1 MKNLFWDEHYQKFS
15 VQQPSPF
22 SSYCVTSHLKRED
35 VVVEL
40 GCGNGRD
47 GMTLAEVVSRYAGID
62 ACPVAIESFSKKI
75 DLHQD
80 KHSRNIELL
89 QEDFTNI
96 DFSRFAKNN
105 ERLAIYSRFSLHSIN
120 YEEVSR
126 LLSNIERIAP
136 SSWIFMLEART
147 IFDEFYGVGKELGKH
162 EFESDHYRRFID
174 PAEFLKEMSAR
185 FNVRYFEV
193 ADGFAKFGDEN
204 PIVMRGVIESKL
216 R

>member
-1 MKNLFWDEHYQKFS
+1 M
-15 VQQPSPF
+15 
-22 SSYCVTSHLKRED
+22 
-35 VVVEL
+35 VEL

-47 GMTLAEVVSRYAGID
+47 GTTLAEAVSLYTGID

-75 DLHQD
+75 DQHQD
-80 KHSRNIELL
+80 TQSRNVELL
-89 QEDFTNI
+89 QGDFTNI
-96 DFSRFAKNN
+96 DFRRFAKNN

-126 LLSNIERIAP
+126 LLSNIERLDP

-162 EFESDHYRRFID
+162 EFKSDHYRRFID
-174 PAEFLKEMSAR
+174 PAEFLKEVSAR

-193 ADGFAKFGDEN
+193 ADGFAKFGKEN
-204 PIVMRGVIESKL
+204 PIVMRVVIESKL

>member
-1 MKNLFWDEHYQKFS
+1 MENSFWNKHYQRFS
-15 VQQPSPF
+15 VQQSSAF
-22 SSYCVTSHLKRED
+22 SSYCITRYLKRED

-47 GMTLAEVVSRYAGID
+47 GTMLAGVASLYAGID

-75 DLHQD
+75 DQHQ
-80 KHSRNIELL
+80 NIQRHNVELL

-96 DFSRFAKNN
+96 DFRRFAKNN

-126 LLSNIERIAP
+126 LLSNIERLDP

-162 EFESDHYRRFID
+162 EFKSDHYRRFID
-174 PAEFLKEMSAR
+174 PAEFLKEVSAR

-193 ADGFAKFGDEN
+193 ADGFAKFGKEN
-204 PIVMRGVIESKL
+204 PIVMRVVIESKL

>member
-1 MKNLFWDEHYQKFS
+1 MKSLFWNKHYQKFS
-15 VQQPSPF
+15 VQQPSTF
-22 SSYCVTSHLKRED
+22 SSYCVTRYLKRED

-47 GMTLAEVVSRYAGID
+47 GMTLAEVVSHYAGID
-62 ACPVAIESFSKKI
+62 ACHVAIESFSKKI

-80 KHSRNIELL
+80 TQRSNIELL
-89 QEDFTNI
+89 QEDFTSI

-105 ERLAIYSRFSLHSIN
+105 ERLVIYSRFSLHSIN
-120 YEEVSR
+120 YEEVGR
-126 LLSNIERIAP
+126 LLSNIEKIDH
-136 SSWIFMLEART
+136 SSWIFMFEART
-147 IFDEFYGVGKELGKH
+147 IFDEFYGVGKEIGKH

-174 PAEFLKEMSAR
+174 PAEFLKEASTR

-193 ADGFAKFGDEN
+193 ADGLAKFGNEN

>member
-1 MKNLFWDEHYQKFS
+1 MKSSFWNKHYQKFS
-15 VQQPSPF
+15 VQQPSAF
-22 SSYCVTSHLKRED
+22 SSYCVTNFLRRED

-47 GMTLAEVVSRYAGID
+47 GTILSEVVSHYSGID

-75 DLHQD
+75 DQHQD
-80 KHSRNIELL
+80 TQSRNVELL
-89 QEDFTNI
+89 QGDFTNI

-120 YEEVSR
+120 YEEASR
-126 LLSNIERIAP
+126 LLSNIERLDP

-147 IFDEFYGVGKELGKH
+147 IFDEFYGIGKELGKH

-174 PAEFLKEMSAR
+174 PAEFLREASTR

-193 ADGFAKFGDEN
+193 ADGFAKFGKEN
-204 PIVMRGVIESKL
+204 PIVMRAVIESKL
-216 R
+216 

>member
-1 MKNLFWDEHYQKFS
+1 MKSVFWNKHYQRFS

-22 SSYCVTSHLKRED
+22 SLYCVARYLKLKD

-47 GMTLAEVVSRYAGID
+47 GIALAEVVSRYAGID

-75 DLHQD
+75 DQHQ
-80 KHSRNIELL
+80 KIQSHNVELL

-96 DFSRFAKNN
+96 DFCRFAKNN
-105 ERLAIYSRFSLHSIN
+105 ERLVIYSRFSLHSID

-126 LLSNIERIAP
+126 LLTNIERLDP

-147 IFDEFYGVGKELGKH
+147 IFDEFYGVGKELGRH

-174 PAEFLKEMSAR
+174 PAEFLKEVSAR
-185 FNVRYFEV
+185 FNVSYFEV
-193 ADGFAKFGDEN
+193 ADGFANFGKEN
-204 PIVMRGVIESKL
+204 PIVMRVVIESKM